1 MYSTSKW
8 AVEPVQVPEPVEFP
22 RMLLWKRT
30 VLLATVGIS
39 IGLGTG
45 YLLGRSAVAK
55 TEAVNSVLRPPL
67 RVKFGPIPDADAG
80 EVTSANNDGEAV
92 QTWMP
97 PAADSPGSLQ
107 KTYRLVARR
116 GRLLSDWKMLRPGI
130 LTGDR
135 HLYLDLPCPALLA
148 G

>member
-8 AVEPVQVPEPVEFP
+8 AVEPVQVPELVEFP

-55 TEAVNSVLRPPL
+55 TESANSAQRPPL
-67 RVKFGPIPDADAG
+67 RVRFIPIADFDPKPI
-80 EVTSANNDGEAV
+80 NDGEAV

-97 PAADSPGSLQ
+97 PAADSPAGSF
-107 KTYRLVARR
+107 AE
-116 GRLLSDWKMLRPGI
+116 
-130 LTGDR
+130 
-135 HLYLDLPCPALLA
+135 DLPPRRKARPALIRLENA
-148 G
+148 SPRNSDRG

>member
-8 AVEPVQVPEPVEFP
+8 AVEPVQVPELVEFP

-30 VLLATVGIS
+30 VFLATVGIS

-45 YLLGRSAVAK
+45 YLLGRSTVAK

-67 RVKFGPIPDADAG
+67 RAKFCPIPDTDPG

-97 PAADSPGSLQ
+97 PAADSPG
-107 KTYRLVARR
+107 AFAE
-116 GRLLSDWKMLRPGI
+116 
-130 LTGDR
+130 
-135 HLYLDLPCPALLA
+135 DLPPRRKARPALIRLENA
-148 G
+148 SPRNSDRG